1 MSPDPSSVFCACTCT
16 TLLTV
21 GPDYPDLLLVHI
33 HLLTSPLASMSGFRD
48 GGKSLIPSK

>member
-16 TLLTV
+16 TCTSYTV

-33 HLLTSPLASMSGFRD
+33 HPIHSLPLP
-48 GGKSLIPSK
+48 LHQC